1 MNISVILIAE
11 DSKNLFYYF
20 IGKLAFIIGLFL
32 AFKKRKILIEM
43 IDPNEALLEDFL
55 LEKGYTKV
63 KLKLT
68 KTNHFEI
75 KASINGVKGL
85 FILDTGASNS
95 CVGFEA
101 IETFKLKAKDSEI
114 KAAGAG
120 ATDMI
125 TQVSKKNKL
134 KIGKWKKDKVPL
146 ILFNLIHVNTALLN
160 YNSKPV
166 DGIIGADILKKAKA
180 IIDYDKRYVYLKL

>member
-1 MNISVILIAE
+1 M
-11 DSKNLFYYF
+11 DSNDLP
-20 IGKLAFIIGLFL
+20 LQ
-32 AFKKRKILIEM
+32 
-43 IDPNEALLEDFL
+43 DFL
-55 LEKGYTKV
+55 LQKGYIKV

-75 KASINGVKGL
+75 KATLNGVKGL

-101 IETFKLKAKDSEI
+101 IETFKLTAKDSEI

-120 ATDMI
+120 ATDML

-134 KIGKWKKDKVPL
+134 KIGKWKKEKVAL
-146 ILFNLIHVNTALLN
+146 VLFNLTHVNTALLN

-180 IIDYDKRYVYLKL
+180 IIDYDKRYVYLKV

>member
-1 MNISVILIAE
+1 
-11 DSKNLFYYF
+11 
-20 IGKLAFIIGLFL
+20 
-32 AFKKRKILIEM
+32 M
-43 IDPNEALLEDFL
+43 IDPKNALLEDFL
-55 LEKGYTKV
+55 LEKGYIKV

-75 KASINGVKGL
+75 KATLNGVKGL

-101 IETFKLKAKDSEI
+101 IDTFKLKAKDSEI

-120 ATDMI
+120 ATDML

-146 ILFNLIHVNTALLN
+146 ILFNLTHVNTALLN

-180 IIDYDKRYVYLKL
+180 IIDYDKRHVYLKM

>member
-1 MNISVILIAE
+1 
-11 DSKNLFYYF
+11 
-20 IGKLAFIIGLFL
+20 
-32 AFKKRKILIEM
+32 M
-43 IDPNEALLEDFL
+43 IDPKNALLEDFL
-55 LEKGYTKV
+55 LEKGYIKV

-75 KASINGVKGL
+75 KATLNGVKGL

-101 IETFKLKAKDSEI
+101 IDTFKLKAKDSEI

-120 ATDMI
+120 ATDML

-146 ILFNLIHVNTALLN
+146 ILFNLTHVNTALLN

-180 IIDYDKRYVYLKL
+180 IIDYDKRYVYLKM

>member
-1 MNISVILIAE
+1 MM
-11 DSKNLFYYF
+11 DSKDMSLQ
-20 IGKLAFIIGLFL
+20 
-32 AFKKRKILIEM
+32 
-43 IDPNEALLEDFL
+43 DFL
-55 LEKGYTKV
+55 LEKGYIKV

-75 KASINGVKGL
+75 KATLNGVKGL

-101 IETFKLKAKDSEI
+101 IETFKLTAKDSEI

-120 ATDMI
+120 ATDML

-134 KIGKWKKDKVPL
+134 KIGKWKKDKVAL
-146 ILFNLIHVNTALLN
+146 VLFNLTHVNTALLN

-166 DGIIGADILKKAKA
+166 DGIIGADILKKSRA
-180 IIDYDKRYVYLKL
+180 IIDYGKRYVYLKL

>member
-1 MNISVILIAE
+1 
-11 DSKNLFYYF
+11 
-20 IGKLAFIIGLFL
+20 
-32 AFKKRKILIEM
+32 M
-43 IDPNEALLEDFL
+43 IDPNNIALEEFL

-75 KASINGVKGL
+75 KATINGVKGL

-125 TQVSKKNKL
+125 TQVSKKNKI

-146 ILFNLIHVNTALLN
+146 ILFNLTHVNTALLN

-180 IIDYDKRYVYLKL
+180 IIDYDKKYVYLKL